1 MSRALVVEDDPAV
14 QAALVQALNGLG
26 LTAQAVCTAAA
37 ALQEVVA
44 AEPDL
49 VLLDLGLPDLD
60 GMVALT
66 MLRSVSDVPVIVATA
81 RGDESSVVQSLNSGA
96 DDYIVKPFSSTH
108 LSARI
113 TALLRRAKAGP
124 KTGEPDEM
132 IHIGDLQIDP
142 NGRHAALAG
151 ARLVLTRREFDLLAY
166 LARRPDQVVSRQELF
181 EAVWDQSASTDD
193 RTIDVH
199 TSWLR
204 RKLGETAAEPR
215 YLHTVR
221 GVGYRLT
228 NPG

>member
-1 MSRALVVEDDPAV
+1 MVEDDPAV

-26 LTAQAVCTAAA
+26 LTAQAVGTAAA

-60 GMVALT
+60 GMVVLT

-96 DDYIVKPFSSTH
+96 DDYIVKPFTSTH

-124 KTGEPDEM
+124 KTGEPDET

-142 NGRHAALAG
+142 NRRHAALAG

-181 EAVWDQSASTDD
+181 EAVWDQSASADD

-221 GVGYRLT
+221 GVGYRFT